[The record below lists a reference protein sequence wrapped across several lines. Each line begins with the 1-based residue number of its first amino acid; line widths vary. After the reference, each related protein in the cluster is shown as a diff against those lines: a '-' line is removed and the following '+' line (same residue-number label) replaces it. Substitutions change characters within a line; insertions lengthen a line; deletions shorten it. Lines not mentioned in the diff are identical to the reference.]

1 MLGSHADHQVAV
13 QTRNSDC
20 SETIHQQRA
29 NFHAKSDALEIIV
42 SVVQITTRDRIYL
55 GKKIWK
61 AAVSLRSSL
70 GHTGGGWGSYFSGFV
85 LSRLR
90 QSLEEISLSLFAS
103 EWWTS
108 ISTE

>member
-55 GKKIWK
+55 GKKIWQ

-70 GHTGGGWGSYFSGFV
+70 GQAGGGSGSGFPGFV

-90 QSLEEISLSLFAS
+90 QSLRKILLSLFAS
-103 EWWTS
+103 DWSTS
-108 ISTE
+108 ISLE